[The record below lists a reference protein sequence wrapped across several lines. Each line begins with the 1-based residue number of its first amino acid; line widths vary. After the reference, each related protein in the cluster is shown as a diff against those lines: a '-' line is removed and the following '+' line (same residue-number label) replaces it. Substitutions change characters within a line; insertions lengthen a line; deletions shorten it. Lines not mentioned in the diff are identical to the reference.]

1 MKKLNNGEK
10 ITYDEMELK
19 FSQIKNFVDDILY
32 SINDFPVDNSN
43 DQIYSFIE
51 NEKKFFDKYEIQD
64 ITAIILEYMIK
75 PIELDKDKNS
85 YYNIIIELYKE

>member
-1 MKKLNNGEK
+1 MQVDKKVLKDMIMEFLEKLNNGEK

-51 NEKKFFDKYEIQD
+51 NEK
-64 ITAIILEYMIK
+64 IL
-75 PIELDKDKNS
+75 
-85 YYNIIIELYKE
+85 